1 MKKKLTLVVTCVV
14 LVAAMVIGG
23 TLAYF
28 TDTTEE
34 KKNTFTVGGVDISLT
49 EDSWKEEGDHTL
61 MPGKSFA
68 KDPKITVANGS
79 QDAWVFLKVDLN
91 KYVSLINLM
100 GVDAYKHNIGG
111 LEGEY
116 PGFTAFVN
124 ALIADNDLR
133 ATVLGRWFTGI
144 DHSVWQVI
152 NLSEVQDAVA
162 KVATKVNPAHLEIIL
177 GYKTVLSAK
186 GSVTFMASFGMPST
200 ITASMLN
207 GDDAYY
213 IDGVS
218 KSNFS
223 SVNAE
228 GKESPFKMTF
238 TAYAIQAAELKTL
251 DLAYEA
257 LFAK

>member
-1 MKKKLTLVVTCVV
+1 M
-14 LVAAMVIGG
+14 
-23 TLAYF
+23 
-28 TDTTEE
+28 
-34 KKNTFTVGGVDISLT
+34 
-49 EDSWKEEGDHTL
+49 
-61 MPGKSFA
+61 
-68 KDPKITVANGS
+68 
-79 QDAWVFLKVDLN
+79 
-91 KYVSLINLM
+91 
-100 GVDAYKHNIGG
+100 
-111 LEGEY
+111 
-116 PGFTAFVN
+116 
-124 ALIADNDLR
+124 
-133 ATVLGRWFTGI
+133 
-144 DHSVWQVI
+144 
-152 NLSEVQDAVA
+152 
-162 KVATKVNPAHLEIIL
+162 
-177 GYKTVLSAK
+177 
-186 GSVTFMASFGMPST
+186 GSVTVMASFGMPST